1 MTRRRWI
8 ADEFDD
14 HRAALVGAHAAHLAN
29 VLRARVG
36 QEFDVAAGAR
46 VRRGRVLSV
55 SPDRVE
61 FELGHELRDEDLR
74 DGELRPAAA
83 VELTLLLAVIKFDRF
98 EWAVEKLTELGAARI
113 VPVIAARSARHL
125 AAAAEK
131 RTERWRRIAREA
143 AEQSRR
149 AAPPEISAPAKLKA
163 ALTPHAGL
171 RFVLA
176 ETEQQRT
183 LREALAQSDGI
194 TSVALAIGPEGGWT
208 QSELQQFAG
217 TGWRAVTLGTN
228 ILRAE
233 TAAIAATAALQAIL

>member
-1 MTRRRWI
+1 
-8 ADEFDD
+8 
-14 HRAALVGAHAAHLAN
+14 

-46 VRRGRVLSV
+46 VRRGRVLNV

-61 FELGHELRDEDLR
+61 FELGEEL
-74 DGELRPAAA
+74 PAAAA

-131 RTERWRRIAREA
+131 RAERWRRIAREA

-149 AAPPEISAPAKLKA
+149 AAPPAISAPAKLKD
-163 ALTPHAGL
+163 ALTAPAGL
-171 RFVLA
+171 RLVLA
-176 ETEQQRT
+176 ETEQQQT

-208 QSELQQFAG
+208 QSELQQFAAA
-217 TGWRAVTLGTN
+217 GWRAVVLGAN

-233 TAAIAATAALQAIL
+233 TAAIAATAALQAMLL